1 MLRVQPIDVSEACE
15 FVARLH
21 RHHRPPQGYKLCVA
35 VNDGEKVVGVLIAGR
50 PVARL
55 LDNGTTLEVTRC
67 CTDGTRNAC
76 SMLYAHAWKAARA
89 LGYTRLITYTLPEEG
104 GASLKA
110 AGMKCAGEAGG
121 TPWNNKTR
129 QRSDDHPQGVKWRW
143 EFNTG
148 ADAVRIRVATPAV
161 ERTASL
167 FDSLETTECES

>member
-1 MLRVQPIDVSEACE
+1 MLCVQPIDVTEACE
-15 FVARLH
+15 FVARHH

-50 PVARL
+50 PVARM

-110 AGMKCAGEAGG
+110 AGMKCVGESGG
-121 TPWNNKTR
+121 GAWVHSGKVRRN
-129 QRSDDHPQGVKWRW
+129 DHPLCPKWRW
-143 EFNTG
+143 EFDTGTG
-148 ADAVRIRVATPAV
+148 AVRMRVTKPAV
-161 ERTASL
+161 ERVGL
-167 FDSLETTECES
+167 FDNLGDDDEHCS